1 MHSPPSTLVTDTSAL
16 LFTGA
21 AQSHREDFMTALDCK
36 CANTIKETLIQS
48 SVAFKEKGESQI
60 YIKSTLCEIKPI
72 SLVFSP
78 DCGDNIPRRIYL
90 G

>member
-16 LFTGA
+16 LFT
-21 AQSHREDFMTALDCK
+21 QELPSLTDIMTAFILLK
-36 CANTIKETLIQS
+36 TRPNESFIQS
-48 SVAFKEKGESQI
+48 SMALKEKGESQI